1 MSAGPLSQVVLDA
14 DVVFEGLT
22 RRDGAA
28 GLLIEAWLAGQLSV
42 CVSNALAYEYA
53 DVLYRKLS
61 PARWERIKPVLGALL
76 SRARFV
82 ALYYSWRPM
91 SPDPGDE
98 HVIDCAMN
106 AGAMVVAS
114 NVRHFQV
121 ARKALGLRVITA
133 VEAVVRLAGHFAL
146 R

>member
-1 MSAGPLSQVVLDA
+1 MSAGTLSQVVLDT

-28 GLLIEAWLAGQLSV
+28 GLLVDAWLAGQLSV

-53 DVLYRKLS
+53 DTLSRKLS
-61 PARWERIKPVLGALL
+61 RAHWERIKPVLGALL

-82 ALYYSWRPM
+82 ALYYTWRPM

-106 AGAMVVAS
+106 AGAMVVTS
-114 NVRHFQV
+114 NVRHFRMAQE
-121 ARKALGLRVITA
+121 ALGLRVITA
-133 VEAVVRLAGHFAL
+133 VEAVIRLAGHVAL